1 MEFIQ
6 IALDGPSGAGKST
19 VAKSVAKRLGFTYV
33 DTGALYRTIGLFV
46 FRANIDPENAQAVCA
61 VLPQVQV
68 DLSYD
73 ENGEQQVYLNGECVS
88 TAIRENIVS
97 HYASCVS
104 KIPQVRAFLLDTQRS
119 LSRRYNII
127 MDGRD
132 IGTVIFPQA
141 KVKIFLFA
149 SAKERARRRVA
160 ELKARGQ
167 DVSFSQ
173 ILAEMEERDARDATR
188 AVAPCV
194 PAADAV
200 MLDSSALNFEQTV
213 DAVLSIIREK
223 SEGSI

>member
-194 PAADAV
+194 PATDAV
-200 MLDSSALNFEQTV
+200 MLDSSALDFEQTV

-223 SEGSI
+223 SEGIV